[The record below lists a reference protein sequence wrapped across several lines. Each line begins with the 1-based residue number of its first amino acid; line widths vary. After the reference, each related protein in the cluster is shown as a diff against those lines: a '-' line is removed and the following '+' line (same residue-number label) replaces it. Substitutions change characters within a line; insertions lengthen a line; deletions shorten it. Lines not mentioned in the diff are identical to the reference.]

1 MGDSIISSGVAI
13 LTAIVG
19 LAIISVVL
27 SKNSNV
33 GGPTGVIAAAGSAFQ
48 TILGKAVSPVS
59 N

>member
-19 LAIISVVL
+19 LAIIAVVL
-27 SKNSNV
+27 SRNSDTTNV
-33 GGPTGVIAAAGSAFQ
+33 VATAGSAFQ